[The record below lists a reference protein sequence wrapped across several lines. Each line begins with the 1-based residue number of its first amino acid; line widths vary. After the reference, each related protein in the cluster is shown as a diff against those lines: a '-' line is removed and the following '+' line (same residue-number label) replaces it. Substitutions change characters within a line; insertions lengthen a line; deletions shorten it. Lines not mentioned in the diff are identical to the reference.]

1 MVKTSTKLKHVLR
14 LTLILGMLISMQNVF
29 AQQRVTG
36 TVASV
41 DGEILPGANVVLKGS
56 TQGTITDSNGKFDIE
71 VPGSDAVLI
80 ISFVGYLNQET
91 TVGNQTDIQISL
103 TPDLASLQEVVVIG
117 YGTQRAQDVTTAVT
131 SVKPKEFVPGAVRN
145 VGELLR
151 GKVAGLSVGTPT
163 GDPNE
168 DAQFL
173 LRGITSLLSSSQP
186 LVLIDGFTGDLN
198 SISPSDIESVDV
210 LKDASASA
218 IYGTRG
224 KNGVILITTK
234 KAKGEMKPMVEYSGY
249 VSTDRFVKTADF
261 MNAQDVR
268 KQIAAGNIEPAYDLG
283 ADTDWLDEITRNPI
297 NHFHNISLRGGSNRS
312 TYVINTSYQKA
323 EGMFLKSDNE
333 EFKLRL
339 DLGHYLIQ
347 DKLKINVN
355 VLRGI
360 QNIGRFDRDVY
371 RQALIRNPTEAVTDA
386 NGNWTEHTDQ
396 FQYENPVSRIKEQ
409 TTDVKQDWTWLTASL
424 SYFPIEDLELK
435 IAGSQHDWNEGIG
448 WYQSKKHISALRG
461 KNGVAYV
468 SDAEQKEKFLDLTAD
483 YSKTFDNHRISA
495 LAGYSYL
502 DYYYNKNTITNFN
515 FPTDEFSYHTI
526 HLGQALAQGLD
537 GAGVNIDKNSAVDI
551 WPNDSKLVAF
561 FGRVGYGFDDKYNI
575 LASLR
580 YEGSSKFGA
589 NNRWG
594 LFPAVSVGWTIS
606 NESFLQDMEAISN
619 LKLRAG
625 FGKTGSTPNDPYQS
639 LVRYR
644 YDAANFYFNGEDWV
658 YILAPVGNA
667 NPDLGWETNT
677 EYNIGL
683 DYGLFQN
690 RISGAIDYYD
700 RRLDDL
706 LYNYPVPVPP
716 NLVGTTL
723 ANAASM
729 VNRGIEVSLNIVP
742 VSTAKFEWNSS
753 INYSRNTNKLSSLS
767 SSEFKLANDFLFE
780 GGTGDPIQ
788 LPTHKLETGRPMG
801 SFFGYKSVGVNE
813 DGVWLI
819 ENSKGETKPITD
831 VTEDDRQIL
840 GNGLPQWYL
849 AWNNNFRYGNFDLN
863 ITMRGAFDY
872 QILNMQ
878 RMFYEN
884 PTIVYNRLNSSFNTF
899 DGRLL
904 SSPQSYVSEYV
915 EDGDFWKI
923 DNVTLG
929 YNFNTSKFPQF
940 AAARVYV
947 SASNLA
953 TITNYKG
960 LDPEVNRAGLAP
972 GLDER
977 DKYPTVRSFTIGV
990 NLTF

>member
-1 MVKTSTKLKHVLR
+1 MIKSITKLKHVLR
-14 LTLILGMLISMQNVF
+14 LTLLLSMLTAMQGAF
-29 AQQRVTG
+29 AQHNVTG
-36 TVASV
+36 TVLSV
-41 DGEILPGANVVLKGS
+41 DGESLPGANVVLKGS
-56 TQGTITDSNGKFDIE
+56 TQGTISDANGKFEIT
-71 VPGSDAVLI
+71 VPGPQAILV
-80 ISFVGYLNQET
+80 ISFVGYTNTEIPVGDQT
-91 TVGNQTDIQISL
+91 NITVNL
-103 TPDLASLQEVVVIG
+103 TPDIASLQEVVVIG
-117 YGTQRAQDVTTAVT
+117 YGTQRAQDVTTAVS

-151 GKVAGLSVGTPT
+151 GKVAGLSIGTPT

-173 LRGITSLLSSSQP
+173 LRGITSLLGSSEP

-234 KAKGEMKPMVEYSGY
+234 KAKGEMKPVVEYSGY
-249 VSTDRFVKTADF
+249 VSTDRFLKKADF
-261 MNAQDVR
+261 MDANEVR
-268 KQIAAGNIEPAYDLG
+268 SQIAAGNIEPAYDLG
-283 ADTDWLDEITRNPI
+283 GNTDWLDEITRNPI
-297 NHFHNISLRGGSNRS
+297 NHFHNVSLRGGTGRS

-333 EFKLRL
+333 ELKLRL
-339 DLGHYLIQ
+339 DLGHYLVK
-347 DKLKINVN
+347 DKLKLNVN
-355 VLRGI
+355 VLKGI
-360 QNIGRFDRDVY
+360 QHIGSFDRDIY
-371 RQALIRNPTEAVTDA
+371 RQALIRNPTDNVKNN
-386 NGNWTEHTDQ
+386 NGEWVEHTDQ

-409 TTDVKQDWTWLTASL
+409 ITDNKQDWTWLTTSL
-424 SYFPIEDLELK
+424 SYYPIEDLELK
-435 IAGSQHDWNEGIG
+435 IAGSQHDWREDIG

-468 SDAEQKEKFLDLTAD
+468 SNAEQTEKFLDLTAD
-483 YSKTFDNHRISA
+483 YSKTIDKHRISA
-495 LAGYSYL
+495 LLGYSYL
-502 DYYYNKNTITNFN
+502 DYYYSRNTITNFN
-515 FPTDEFSYHTI
+515 FPTDEFSYHAI
-526 HLGQALAQGLD
+526 HLGQALAQGLN
-537 GAGVNIDKNSAVDI
+537 GSGVNIDKNATSDM
-551 WPNDSKLVAF
+551 WPNYSKLIAF

-594 LFPAVSVGWTIS
+594 LFPSVSVGWTLS
-606 NESFLQDMEAISN
+606 NESFLADADFVSN

-644 YDAANFYFNGEDWV
+644 YDAGNYYFNGEDWV

-677 EYNIGL
+677 EYNIGV
-683 DYGLFQN
+683 DYGFLQN
-690 RISGAIDYYD
+690 RIYGAIDYYD
-700 RRLDDL
+700 RRLEDL

-729 VNRGIEVSLNIVP
+729 VNKGLEISLSLVP
-742 VSTAKFEWNSS
+742 VTTSKIEWVSS

-780 GGTGDPIQ
+780 GYTGDPIQ
-788 LPTHKLETGRPMG
+788 MSTHKLETGRPMG
-801 SFFGYKSVGVNE
+801 SFFGYKSVGITE
-813 DGVWLI
+813 DGIWLI
-819 ENSKGETKPITD
+819 ENSKGEQKPITD

-840 GNGLPQWYL
+840 GNGLPKWYL
-849 AWNNNFRYGNFDLN
+849 AWNNTFRYGNFDLN
-863 ITMRGAFDY
+863 VTMRGAFDY
-872 QILNMQ
+872 QILNTQ

-884 PTIVYNRLNSSFNTF
+884 PTIVYNRLNSAFNTI
-899 DGRLL
+899 DGKVLT
-904 SSPQSYVSEYV
+904 SPQSYVSAYV

-929 YNFNTSKFPQF
+929 YNFNASKVKQF

-953 TITNYKG
+953 TFTDYKG
-960 LDPEVNRAGLAP
+960 IDPEVNRAGLAP
-972 GLDER
+972 GVDER
-977 DKYPTVRSFTIGV
+977 DKYPTVRSFTLGV

>member
-1 MVKTSTKLKHVLR
+1 MIKSITKLDQLFR
-14 LTLILGMLISMQNVF
+14 LTLLFVLLTGVQDVF
-29 AQQRVTG
+29 AQHTVTG
-36 TVASV
+36 KVLSV
-41 DGEILPGANVVLKGS
+41 DGETLPGANVVLKGS
-56 TQGTITDSNGKFDIE
+56 TQGTISDANGKFE
-71 VPGSDAVLI
+71 LVVPGADAILV
-80 ISFVGYLNQET
+80 ISFVGYANSEII
-91 TVGNQTDIQISL
+91 VGDQTDITVNL
-103 TPDLASLQEVVVIG
+103 TPDTGSLQEVVVIG

-131 SVKPKEFVPGAVRN
+131 SVKPEEFVPGAVRN

-151 GKVAGLSVGTPT
+151 GKVAGLSIGTPT

-173 LRGITSLLSSSQP
+173 LRGITSLLGSSQP

-198 SISPSDIESVDV
+198 AISPADIESVDV

-234 KAKGEMKPMVEYSGY
+234 KAKGSMKPVVEYSGY
-249 VSTDRFVKTADF
+249 ISTDRFMKTADF
-261 MNAQDVR
+261 MNAGEVR
-268 KQIAAGNIEPAYDLG
+268 QQIAAGNIEPAYDLG
-283 ADTDWLDEITRNPI
+283 SNTDWLEEITRNPV
-297 NHFHNISLRGGSNRS
+297 NHFHNISLRGGGDRS

-323 EGMFLKSDNE
+323 EGMFLKSENE
-333 EFKLRL
+333 ELKLRL
-339 DLGHYLIQ
+339 DVSHFLIK
-347 DKLKINVN
+347 DKLKVNVN
-355 VLRGI
+355 VLKGI
-360 QNIGRFDRDVY
+360 QHIGGFDRDIY
-371 RQALIRNPTEAVTDA
+371 RQALIRNPTDSLTHNSGE
-386 NGNWTEHTDQ
+386 WMEHTDQ

-409 TTDVKQDWTWLTASL
+409 TTDDTQDWTWLTASL
-424 SYFPIEDLELK
+424 SYFPIDDLELK
-435 IAGSQHDWNEGIG
+435 IAASQHDWREDIG

-468 SDAEQKEKFLDLTAD
+468 SEAKQTEKFIDLTAD
-483 YSKTFDNHRISA
+483 YSKTIDKHRISA
-495 LAGYSYL
+495 LLGYSYL
-502 DYYYNKNTITNFN
+502 DNYYARNTITNFN

-526 HLGQALAQGLD
+526 HLGQALAQGLV
-537 GAGVNIDKNSAVDI
+537 GSGVNIDKNPNRDM
-551 WPNDSKLVAF
+551 WPNYSKLIAF

-575 LASLR
+575 LASMR

-589 NNRWG
+589 NNQWG

-606 NESFLQDMEAISN
+606 NESFLADADFVSN

-639 LVRYR
+639 LIRYR
-644 YDAANFYFNGEDWV
+644 YDAANYYFNGEEWV

-677 EYNIGL
+677 EYNIGI
-683 DYGLFQN
+683 DYGFMQN

-700 RRLDDL
+700 RRLKDL

-729 VNRGIEVSLNIVP
+729 VNKGVEISLNFIP
-742 VSTAKFEWNSS
+742 VTTSKIEWTSS

-780 GGTGDPIQ
+780 GYTGDPIQ
-788 LPTHKLETGRPMG
+788 MSTHKLETGRPMG
-801 SFFGYKSVGVNE
+801 SFFGYKSVGLTE
-813 DGVWLI
+813 DGIWLI
-819 ENSKGETKPITD
+819 ENGAGERKPITE

-840 GNGLPQWYL
+840 GNGLPKWYL
-849 AWNNNFRYGNFDLN
+849 AWNNTFRYGDFDLN

-884 PTIVYNRLNSSFNTF
+884 PTIVYNTLNSAF
-899 DGRLL
+899 DEIDGKVLT
-904 SSPQSYVSEYV
+904 SPQSYVSAYV
-915 EDGDFWKI
+915 ENGDFWKI

-929 YNFNTSKFPQF
+929 YNFPTAKSTQF
-940 AAARVYV
+940 AAARIYL

-960 LDPEVNRAGLAP
+960 LDPEVNRTGLAP
-972 GLDER
+972 GVDER
-977 DKYPTVRSFTIGV
+977 DKYPTVRSFTLGV